1 MKSSLKRKIFFY
13 VYALVLISFTL
24 FGVYTYIDR
33 TEAIKSAVASQ
44 LTSQLEEKLASFE
57 LTFKEQEKMLY
68 TIANN
73 PTFFQW
79 LNSNREFRKP
89 LEDDPE
95 YNRIKAWLTSLVQK
109 DPLVKDIFFVSF
121 FTDEYYM
128 AHSRYE
134 AEGYFP
140 SKRPWY
146 KKASQLTQF
155 EYDNPSIDISDGTY
169 VVSGK
174 VPLINEEGERVGILG
189 VDVLNNTIG
198 TILESMSFQ
207 FEGTELPI
215 QVILHDQANN
225 IMYFKN
231 KHAISLPTDSLFSY
245 AKPSDQASMKTLFA
259 SGNTDFKEIYFDDT
273 DYMALQRESGYLNW
287 KLAILVEKDAMFVG
301 VEQFLY
307 SLLLFLCVFLLVAY
321 FPINMLVKN
330 ILSPIHQLMNSF
342 TELAQGEGDLSIRI
356 DVHSGDELEE
366 LSHLFNKFLE
376 EQENMVRNIIQS
388 EMYISEQIDALETM
402 SRDINQ
408 VEQRTYEVAQ
418 TSSESVSVL
427 SSDLS
432 ELTQKI
438 SRQLK
443 SMNDIFFIVKE
454 NKERL
459 DSSSKTAD
467 QLQHRIQETYSFLND
482 LLSSQEGISN
492 GIENANKA
500 SGKAQTSAETG
511 THIVTDSI
519 QEMDE
524 LVKVIDQANFSLQK
538 LNEETQSIN
547 LVVNLI
553 KDIASQTNLLALN
566 AAVEAA
572 SAGEAGKGFAVV
584 ADEIK
589 KLSDKT
595 TVATRDIQ
603 ETVELIAQQ
612 TAETN
617 TIMRGCTASA
627 NKIMDLSS
635 DAKKALVTILESN
648 NVLNERLNGINSESS
663 SQTESTQQM
672 VQLVKRLSE
681 MIKTFAENLH
691 VDYKASESILDN
703 VKNSQDIS
711 TIVNETI
718 RSCESE
724 GQQVLTSFDFM
735 KGDIESANVSFDKSY
750 QSIKDVKNKCS
761 NLNQLLS
768 RFKLSDA
775 EL

>member
-1 MKSSLKRKIFFY
+1 M
-13 VYALVLISFTL
+13 
-24 FGVYTYIDR
+24 
-33 TEAIKSAVASQ
+33 
-44 LTSQLEEKLASFE
+44 
-57 LTFKEQEKMLY
+57 
-68 TIANN
+68 
-73 PTFFQW
+73 
-79 LNSNREFRKP
+79 
-89 LEDDPE
+89 
-95 YNRIKAWLTSLVQK
+95 
-109 DPLVKDIFFVSF
+109 
-121 FTDEYYM
+121 
-128 AHSRYE
+128 
-134 AEGYFP
+134 
-140 SKRPWY
+140 
-146 KKASQLTQF
+146 
-155 EYDNPSIDISDGTY
+155 
-169 VVSGK
+169 VSGK